1 MTERDPR
8 SAVAKAVAVLGAF
21 GRDAGTGLGV
31 SELARRAGLS
41 KSTAFRLLATLEES
55 GAVERA
61 GTSYRL
67 GPLIHGMT
75 DPAADPGTERVR
87 ELLTPWLIQLY
98 TATKHTVHMAM
109 LDGPQVVYLNKLH
122 GPQAAPAPSRIGG
135 RAPAFCTAVGKALLA
150 HEGEL
155 AEQVLAGPLPRWTHG
170 TITDPQALRAELD
183 EVRRAG
189 VAHDR
194 EEIQPG
200 LTCIASA
207 VMGPDG
213 GPVAALSV
221 SGPTRAFDPRAH
233 EHALRRLA
241 HEASTRLRVAPRA

>member
-1 MTERDPR
+1 VTERDPR
-8 SAVAKAVAVLGAF
+8 SSVAKAVAVLGAF
-21 GRDAGTGLGV
+21 GKDAGTGLGV
-31 SELARRAGLS
+31 SELARRADLS
-41 KSTAFRLLATLEES
+41 KSTTFRLLAALEET

-75 DPAADPGTERVR
+75 DIAGDAGTERVR
-87 ELLTPWLIQLY
+87 ELLTPWLIELY

-135 RAPAFCTAVGKALLA
+135 RAPAFCTGVGKALLA
-150 HEGEL
+150 HDHEL
-155 AEQVLAGPLPRWTHG
+155 AERVLAGPLPRWTPR
-170 TITDPQALRAELD
+170 TITDPERLRAELA
-183 EVRRAG
+183 EIRRTG

-200 LTCIASA
+200 LTCMAAA
-207 VMGPDG
+207 VTGPG
-213 GPVAALSV
+213 GRAVAALSV
-221 SGPTRAFDPRAH
+221 SGPTRVFEHTTH

-241 HEASTRLRVAPRA
+241 HAASTRLRAGRR